1 MKTVINLVL
10 AACAIGLVY
19 ICYGSIMGPINFDE
33 TKKAREKEIIA
44 RLIDIR
50 KAQQEYRTLHQGAYT
65 DNFDS
70 LIDFVKTAKLPFI
83 MKVGTLTDDQLNNG
97 MTEKKA
103 MAIINKAKRTNKW
116 DEVEK
121 EGLQN
126 FRRDTMWVAV
136 MDTIFAKGF
145 NPDSLPYVPYGNGA
159 KFELAIRKDT
169 TKAGAPLNLFQ
180 AQVAYDVYLG
190 DLNHQELVNLK
201 DVQTKLGKYCGLR
214 VGDIEQPNNGEPLA
228 RAA

>member
-70 LIDFVKTAKLPFI
+70 LIDFVKTAQLPFI

-103 MAIINKAKRTNKW
+103 MDIINKAKRTNKW

-214 VGDIEQPNNGEPLA
+214 VGDIEQPNNGAGNWE
-228 RAA
+228 

>member
-1 MKTVINLVL
+1 
-10 AACAIGLVY
+10 
-19 ICYGSIMGPINFDE
+19 MGPINFDE

-214 VGDIEQPNNGEPLA
+214 VGDIEQPNNGAGNWE
-228 RAA
+228 

>member
-201 DVQTKLGKYCGLR
+201 DVQTKLAKYCGLR
-214 VGDIEQPNNGEPLA
+214 VGDIEQPNNGAGNWE
-228 RAA
+228 

>member
-136 MDTIFAKGF
+136 MDTIFSKGF
-145 NPDSLPYVPYGNGA
+145 NPDSLSFVPYGNGA
-159 KFELAIRKDT
+159 KFEMAIRKDT
-169 TKAGAPLNLFQ
+169 TKSGAPLNLFQ
-180 AQVAYDVYLG
+180 AQVSYDVYLS
-190 DLNHQELVNLK
+190 DLNRQELINLK
-201 DVQTKLGKYCGLR
+201 DTQEKLGKYCGLR
-214 VGDIEQPNNGEPLA
+214 VGDIEQPNNNAGNWE
-228 RAA
+228 

>member
-190 DLNHQELVNLK
+190 DLNHQEFVKLK
-201 DVQTKLGKYCGLR
+201 YVHTKLGKYCGLR
-214 VGDIEQPNNGEPLA
+214 VGEY
-228 RAA
+228 

>member
-10 AACAIGLVY
+10 AACVIALIY
-19 ICYGSIMGPINFDE
+19 ICYGSIMGPIHFDE
-33 TKKAREKEIIA
+33 ERKLREKAIIA

-50 KAQQEYRTLHQGAYT
+50 KAQQEYRSMHQGAYT

-70 LIDFVKTAKLPFI
+70 LITFVKTAKLPFI
-83 MKVGTLTDDQLNNG
+83 MKVGTLTDDQLNSG

-103 MAIINKAKRTNKW
+103 MELINKAKKTGNWK
-116 DEVEK
+116 DVEK

-136 MDTIFAKGF
+136 MDTIFEKGF

-159 KFELAIRKDT
+159 KFQMQSRRDT
-169 TKAGAPLNLFQ
+169 LDTGMPLNLFQ
-180 AQVAYDVYLG
+180 ANVDYDVYLKG
-190 DLNHQELVNLK
+190 INEQELNNLK
-201 DVQTKLGKYCGLR
+201 DVQNKLGKYCGLK
-214 VGDIEQPNNGEPLA
+214 VGDIEQPNNNAGNWE
-228 RAA
+228 

>member
-103 MAIINKAKRTNKW
+103 MDIINKAKRTNKW

-121 EGLQN
+121 ESLQN

-201 DVQTKLGKYCGLR
+201 DVQTKLSKYCGLR
-214 VGDIEQPNNGEPLA
+214 VGDIEQPNNSAGNWE
-228 RAA
+228 

>member
-103 MAIINKAKRTNKW
+103 MELINKAKKSGNW
-116 DEVEK
+116 SEVEK
-121 EGLQN
+121 AGLQN

-136 MDTIFAKGF
+136 MDTIFSKGF
-145 NPDSLPYVPYGNGA
+145 NPDSLSFVPYGNGA
-159 KFELAIRKDT
+159 KFEMAIRKDT
-169 TKAGAPLNLFQ
+169 TKSGAPLNLFQ
-180 AQVAYDVYLG
+180 AQVSYDVYLS
-190 DLNHQELVNLK
+190 DLNRQELINLK
-201 DVQTKLGKYCGLR
+201 DTQEKLGKYCGLR
-214 VGDIEQPNNGEPLA
+214 VGDIEQPNNNAGNWE
-228 RAA
+228 

>member
-83 MKVGTLTDDQLNNG
+83 MKVGTLPDDQLNNG

-103 MAIINKAKRTNKW
+103 MDIINKAKRTNKW

-214 VGDIEQPNNGEPLA
+214 EGDIEQPNNGAGNWE
-228 RAA
+228 

>member
-19 ICYGSIMGPINFDE
+19 ICYGSIMGPINFGE

-103 MAIINKAKRTNKW
+103 MDIINKAKRTNKW

-190 DLNHQELVNLK
+190 DLNHQELANLK

-214 VGDIEQPNNGEPLA
+214 VGDIEQPNNGAGNWE
-228 RAA
+228 

>member
-1 MKTVINLVL
+1 
-10 AACAIGLVY
+10 
-19 ICYGSIMGPINFDE
+19 MGPINFDE

-103 MAIINKAKRTNKW
+103 MDIINKAKRTNKW

-214 VGDIEQPNNGEPLA
+214 VGDIEQPNNGAGNWE
-228 RAA
+228 

>member
-10 AACAIGLVY
+10 AACVIALIY
-19 ICYGSIMGPINFDE
+19 ICYGSIMGPIHFDE
-33 TKKAREKEIIA
+33 ERKLREKAIIA

-50 KAQQEYRTLHQGAYT
+50 KAQQEYRSMHQGAYT

-70 LIDFVKTAKLPFI
+70 LITFVKTAKLPFI
-83 MKVGTLTDDQLNNG
+83 MKVGTLTDEQLNSG

-103 MAIINKAKRTNKW
+103 MELINKAKKTGNWK
-116 DEVEK
+116 DVEK

-136 MDTIFAKGF
+136 MDTIFEKGF

-159 KFELAIRKDT
+159 KFQMQSRRDT
-169 TKAGAPLNLFQ
+169 LDTGMPLNLFQ
-180 AQVAYDVYLG
+180 ANVDYDVYLKG
-190 DLNHQELVNLK
+190 INEQELNNLK
-201 DVQTKLGKYCGLR
+201 DVQNKLGKYCGLK
-214 VGDIEQPNNGEPLA
+214 VGDIEQPNNNAGNWE
-228 RAA
+228 

>member
-10 AACAIGLVY
+10 AACAISLVY

-103 MAIINKAKRTNKW
+103 MDIINKAKRTNKW

-201 DVQTKLGKYCGLR
+201 DVQTKLGKYCGLK
-214 VGDIEQPNNGEPLA
+214 VGDIEQPNNSAGNWE
-228 RAA
+228 

>member
-19 ICYGSIMGPINFDE
+19 ICYGSIMGSINFDE

-103 MAIINKAKRTNKW
+103 MDIINKAKRTNKW

-201 DVQTKLGKYCGLR
+201 DVQTKLGKYCGLK
-214 VGDIEQPNNGEPLA
+214 VGDIEQPNNSAGNWE
-228 RAA
+228 

>member
-103 MAIINKAKRTNKW
+103 MELINKAKKTGNW
-116 DEVEK
+116 SEVEK
-121 EGLQN
+121 AGLQN

-136 MDTIFAKGF
+136 MDTIFSKGF
-145 NPDSLPYVPYGNGA
+145 NPDSLSFVPYGNGA
-159 KFELAIRKDT
+159 KFEMAIRKDT
-169 TKAGAPLNLFQ
+169 TKSGAPLNLFQ
-180 AQVAYDVYLG
+180 AQVSYDVYLS
-190 DLNHQELVNLK
+190 DLNRQELINLK
-201 DVQTKLGKYCGLR
+201 DTQEKLGKYCGLR
-214 VGDIEQPNNGEPLA
+214 VGDIEQPNNNAGNWE
-228 RAA
+228 

>member
-83 MKVGTLTDDQLNNG
+83 KKVGTLTDDQLNNG

-103 MAIINKAKRTNKW
+103 MDIINKAKRTNKW

-126 FRRDTMWVAV
+126 FRRDTMRVAV

-214 VGDIEQPNNGEPLA
+214 VGDIEQPNNGAGNWE
-228 RAA
+228 

>member
-50 KAQQEYRTLHQGAYT
+50 KAQQEYRSLHQGAYT

-103 MAIINKAKRTNKW
+103 MEIINKAKRTNKW

-126 FRRDTMWVAV
+126 FRRDTMWVSV

-214 VGDIEQPNNGEPLA
+214 VGDIEQPNNGAGNWE
-228 RAA
+228 

>member
-33 TKKAREKEIIA
+33 TKKARENEIIA
-44 RLIDIR
+44 RLIDFR
-50 KAQQEYRTLHQGAYT
+50 KAEQEYRTLHQGAYT

-103 MAIINKAKRTNKW
+103 MDIINKAKRTNKW

-214 VGDIEQPNNGEPLA
+214 VGDIEQPNNSAGNWE
-228 RAA
+228 

>member
-70 LIDFVKTAKLPFI
+70 LIAFVKTAKLPFI

-103 MAIINKAKRTNKW
+103 MDIINKAKRTNKW

-201 DVQTKLGKYCGLR
+201 DVQTKLGKYCGLK
-214 VGDIEQPNNGEPLA
+214 VGDIEQPNNSAGNWE
-228 RAA
+228 

>member
-10 AACAIGLVY
+10 AACVIALIY
-19 ICYGSIMGPINFDE
+19 ICYGSIMGPIHFDE
-33 TKKAREKEIIA
+33 ERKLREKAIIA

-50 KAQQEYRTLHQGAYT
+50 KAQQEYRSMHQGAYT

-70 LIDFVKTAKLPFI
+70 LITFVKTAKLPFI
-83 MKVGTLTDDQLNNG
+83 MKVGTLTDDQLNSG

-103 MAIINKAKRTNKW
+103 MELINKAKKTGNWK
-116 DEVEK
+116 DVEK

-136 MDTIFAKGF
+136 MDTIFEKGF

-159 KFELAIRKDT
+159 KFQMQSRRDT
-169 TKAGAPLNLFQ
+169 LDTGMPLNLFQ
-180 AQVAYDVYLG
+180 ANVDYDVYLKG
-190 DLNHQELVNLK
+190 INEQELNNLK
-201 DVQTKLGKYCGLR
+201 DVQSKLGKYCGLK
-214 VGDIEQPNNGEPLA
+214 VGDIEQPNNNAGNWE
-228 RAA
+228 

>member
-180 AQVAYDVYLG
+180 AQVSYDVYLN
-190 DLNHQELVNLK
+190 DLDRQQLINLK
-201 DVQTKLGKYCGLR
+201 DTQEKLGKYCGLK
-214 VGDIEQPNNGEPLA
+214 VGDIEQPNNNAGNWE
-228 RAA
+228 